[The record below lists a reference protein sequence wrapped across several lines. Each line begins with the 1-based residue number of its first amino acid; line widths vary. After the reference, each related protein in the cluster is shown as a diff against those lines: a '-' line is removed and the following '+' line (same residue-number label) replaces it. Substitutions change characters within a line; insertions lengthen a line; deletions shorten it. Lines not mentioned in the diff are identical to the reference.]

1 MGVWRCAVL
10 WILSTVSM
18 VKLQYVHK
26 KMLPIFKMLLKYN
39 NKHSLA
45 MVNDAWTELIHI
57 TSHSAQVATAYISPG
72 KLVII
77 VCYYG

>member
-1 MGVWRCAVL
+1 
-10 WILSTVSM
+10 
-18 VKLQYVHK
+18 
-26 KMLPIFKMLLKYN
+26 MLLKYN

-57 TSHSAQVATAYISPG
+57 TSHRAQVATAYISPG